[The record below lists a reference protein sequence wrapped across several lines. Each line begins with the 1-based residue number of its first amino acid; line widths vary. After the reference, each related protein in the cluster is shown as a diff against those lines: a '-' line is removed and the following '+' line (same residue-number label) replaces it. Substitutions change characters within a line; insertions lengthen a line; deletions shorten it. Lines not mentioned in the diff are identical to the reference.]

1 MKKNLLFSV
10 LLTMIIILAAAC
22 SEKSQTDPQQNAE
35 SQQAAQIDPV
45 ELTISAAASLQ
56 DAMEEIKTQFANVE
70 PNISLA
76 FNYGGS
82 GALQQQIQEGAPV
95 DLFFSAAQDKYD
107 LLVEAGLIDASE
119 GKTLLGNE
127 LVLVAPVDA
136 EVNEGDF
143 TYMTND
149 AVKQIALGTPDSV
162 PAGKY
167 AEQVLQGLNIY
178 DAVKDKIVFAKDVR
192 SVLNYVETKSVDL
205 GAVYKTDALTSDQ
218 VKILS
223 SAPTHLHDPIVYPC
237 GVIKDSK
244 NKEAAMKFY
253 NYLQGEEAKNIFVK
267 YGFTVLN

>member
-35 SQQAAQIDPV
+35 SQQAAQTDPV

-167 AEQVLQGLNIY
+167 A
-178 DAVKDKIVFAKDVR
+178 
-192 SVLNYVETKSVDL
+192 
-205 GAVYKTDALTSDQ
+205 
-218 VKILS
+218 
-223 SAPTHLHDPIVYPC
+223 
-237 GVIKDSK
+237 
-244 NKEAAMKFY
+244 
-253 NYLQGEEAKNIFVK
+253 
-267 YGFTVLN
+267 

>member
-35 SQQAAQIDPV
+35 SQQAAQTDPV

-119 GKTLLGNE
+119 G
-127 LVLVAPVDA
+127 
-136 EVNEGDF
+136 
-143 TYMTND
+143 
-149 AVKQIALGTPDSV
+149 
-162 PAGKY
+162 
-167 AEQVLQGLNIY
+167 
-178 DAVKDKIVFAKDVR
+178 R
-192 SVLNYVETKSVDL
+192 
-205 GAVYKTDALTSDQ
+205 
-218 VKILS
+218 
-223 SAPTHLHDPIVYPC
+223 PC
-237 GVIKDSK
+237 
-244 NKEAAMKFY
+244 
-253 NYLQGEEAKNIFVK
+253 
-267 YGFTVLN
+267 